1 MKDPYRKAEDMTDY
15 QKILKGQRAYF
26 QTQVTKDVS
35 FRLIQL
41 KKLYRWIEAH
51 EKDIGKAL
59 WEDLKKAPFEAYA
72 TEIGIVKEEI
82 RYALRHLKEWT
93 SVQKVPTPVTQF
105 PSRSRIYSEPYGVVL
120 IMSPWNYPFQLTVAP
135 LVAAISAGNCAVL
148 KPSAYSRHVSKLIR
162 EMAEELF
169 VPGYVCCVE
178 GGRAENESLLSEK
191 FDYIF
196 FTGSVEVG
204 KYVMKKAAEH
214 LTPVSLELGGKSP
227 CIVDETANLKL
238 AAKRIV
244 WGKFLNAGQTCVAP
258 DYVLVQKRVRKKLL
272 FYMKQMTEKLYG
284 PHPCRNQ
291 EYPKIINEKHFE
303 RLCGYIDQRYTV
315 TGGEWSKKT
324 GKIAPTILT
333 RVSWD
338 SPVMQ
343 EEIFGPILPVLVYE
357 DLDEAIVQINCR
369 PKPLALYLFTRNH
382 KTERKVLE
390 QISYGGGCINDTVV
404 HLATS
409 HMPFGG
415 VGESGMGSYH
425 GKAGFDTFTHKKS
438 ILKKAMW
445 LDLPVRYPPY
455 RGRLRLLKKL
465 M

>member
-1 MKDPYRKAEDMTDY
+1 MTDY
-15 QKILKGQRAYF
+15 QKVLKGQREYF
-26 QTQVTKDVS
+26 QTQATKDVS

-41 KKLYRWIEAH
+41 RKLYQWIEAH
-51 EKDIGKAL
+51 ETTIEKAL
-59 WEDLKKAPFEAYA
+59 WEDLNKAPFEAYA

-82 RYALRHLKEWT
+82 RYAMKHLRRWSAAK
-93 SVQKVPTPVTQF
+93 QVPTPITQF
-105 PSRSRIYSEPYGVVL
+105 SSKSRIYAEPYGVVL

-135 LVAAISAGNCAVL
+135 LVAAIGAGNCAVL
-148 KPSAYSRHVSKLIR
+148 KPSAYSPHVSKLIR
-162 EMAEELF
+162 EMTEELF

-178 GGRAENESLLSEK
+178 GGRAENESLLNEK

-204 KYVMKKAAEH
+204 KYVMKKASEH

-258 DYVLVQKRVRKKLL
+258 DYVLVHKSVRKKLL
-272 FYMKQMTEKLYG
+272 AYMKRMTEKMYG
-284 PHPCRNQ
+284 TQPCKNRD
-291 EYPKIINEKHFE
+291 YPKIINEKHFE
-303 RLCGYIDQRYTV
+303 RLCGYIDQRHTV
-315 TGGEWSKKT
+315 VGGEWSRKS
-324 GKIAPTILT
+324 GKIEPTILT

-343 EEIFGPILPVLVYE
+343 EEIFGPILPVLAYE
-357 DLDEAIVQINCR
+357 DLDEVITQINRR
-369 PKPLALYLFTRNH
+369 PKPLALYLFTRSRR
-382 KTERKVLE
+382 TEQKVLG

-438 ILKKAMW
+438 VLKKALW

-455 RGRLRLLKKL
+455 KGHLKLLKKL

>member
-1 MKDPYRKAEDMTDY
+1 MEFTPLMDRQRQFFRSGVTLDLSRRKQALRDLLRE
-15 QKILKGQRAYF
+15 
-26 QTQVTKDVS
+26 
-35 FRLIQL
+35 
-41 KKLYRWIEAH
+41 IEAR
-51 EKDIGKAL
+51 EDELLAAL
-59 WEDLKKAPFEAYA
+59 QTDLGKAPFEGYM
-72 TEIGIVKEEI
+72 TEIGLVREEI
-82 RYALRHLKEWT
+82 RYHLKHLDHWARD
-93 SVQKVPTPVTQF
+93 KRVPTPLSQF
-105 PSRSRIYSEPYGVVL
+105 PARSIRHPEPYGVVL
-120 IMSPWNYPFQLTVAP
+120 IMAPWNYPIQLSLEP
-135 LVAAISAGNCAVL
+135 LIGAISAGNCAVL
-148 KPSAYSRHVSKLIR
+148 KPSAYAPACSHALKELIS
-162 EMAEELF
+162 ACLPDNW
-169 VPGYVCCVE
+169 VTVVE
-178 GGRAENESLLSEK
+178 GGRAENQALLDQK

-196 FTGSVEVG
+196 FTGSMEVG

-258 DYVLVQKRVRKKLL
+258 DYVLVHKSVRKKLL
-272 FYMKQMTEKLYG
+272 TYLKRMTEKLYG
-284 PHPCRNQ
+284 MQPCKNR
-291 EYPKIINEKHFE
+291 EYPKIINEKHFD
-303 RLCGYIDQRYTV
+303 RLCGYIDQRHTV
-315 TGGEWSKKT
+315 VGGEWSRKS
-324 GKIAPTILT
+324 GKIEPTILT

-357 DLDEAIVQINCR
+357 DLDEAIAQINSR
-369 PKPLALYLFTRNH
+369 PKPLALYLFTRSRR
-382 KTERKVLE
+382 TEKKVLG
-390 QISYGGGCINDTVV
+390 QISYGGGCVNDTVV

-425 GKAGFDTFTHKKS
+425 GKAGFDTFTHRKS
-438 ILKKAMW
+438 ILKKALW

-455 RGRLRLLKKL
+455 KGHLRLLKKL

>member
-1 MKDPYRKAEDMTDY
+1 M
-15 QKILKGQRAYF
+15 
-26 QTQVTKDVS
+26 
-35 FRLIQL
+35 
-41 KKLYRWIEAH
+41 
-51 EKDIGKAL
+51 
-59 WEDLKKAPFEAYA
+59 
-72 TEIGIVKEEI
+72 
-82 RYALRHLKEWT
+82 
-93 SVQKVPTPVTQF
+93 
-105 PSRSRIYSEPYGVVL
+105 
-120 IMSPWNYPFQLTVAP
+120 
-135 LVAAISAGNCAVL
+135 
-148 KPSAYSRHVSKLIR
+148 R
-162 EMAEELF
+162 EMTEELF
-169 VPGYVCCVE
+169 VPGYVCCIE
-178 GGRAENESLLSEK
+178 GGRQENESLLNER

-196 FTGSVEVG
+196 FTGSMEVG

-258 DYVLVQKRVRKKLL
+258 DYVLVHKSVRKKLL
-272 FYMKQMTEKLYG
+272 TYLKRMTEKLYG
-284 PHPCRNQ
+284 MQPCKNR
-291 EYPKIINEKHFE
+291 EYPKIINEKHFD
-303 RLCGYIDQRYTV
+303 RLCGYIDQRHTV
-315 TGGEWSKKT
+315 VGGEWSRKS
-324 GKIAPTILT
+324 GKIEPTILT

-357 DLDEAIVQINCR
+357 DLDEAIAQINSR
-369 PKPLALYLFTRNH
+369 PKPLALYLFTRSRR
-382 KTERKVLE
+382 TEKKVLG
-390 QISYGGGCINDTVV
+390 QISYGGGCVNDTVV

-425 GKAGFDTFTHKKS
+425 GKAGFDTFTHRKS
-438 ILKKAMW
+438 ILKKALW

-455 RGRLRLLKKL
+455 KGHLKLLKKL